1 LNVLN
6 IACKKNLQEKTE
18 CEESLVDLFW

>member
-1 LNVLN
+1 MYLTLLV
-6 IACKKNLQEKTE
+6 KFTRKTE

>member
-1 LNVLN
+1 MYYYY
-6 IACKKNLQEKTE
+6 IE

>member
-1 LNVLN
+1 LNVFS
-6 IACKKNLQEKTE
+6 IE

>member
-1 LNVLN
+1 MYFRLS
-6 IACKKNLQEKTE
+6 IE